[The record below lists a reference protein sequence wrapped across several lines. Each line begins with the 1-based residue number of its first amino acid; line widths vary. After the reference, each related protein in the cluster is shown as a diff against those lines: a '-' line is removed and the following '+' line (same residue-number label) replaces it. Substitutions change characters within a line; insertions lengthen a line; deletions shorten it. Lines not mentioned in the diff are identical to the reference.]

1 MRYMSIFLPKSVRV
15 YGFKIAAIECK
26 VQESEQESPPVNQ
39 KGGPKV
45 RKSNLK
51 SKQSLTK
58 TELAFIHFL
67 WKRNKYFTT

>member
-51 SKQSLTK
+51 SNL
-58 TELAFIHFL
+58 
-67 WKRNKYFTT
+67 